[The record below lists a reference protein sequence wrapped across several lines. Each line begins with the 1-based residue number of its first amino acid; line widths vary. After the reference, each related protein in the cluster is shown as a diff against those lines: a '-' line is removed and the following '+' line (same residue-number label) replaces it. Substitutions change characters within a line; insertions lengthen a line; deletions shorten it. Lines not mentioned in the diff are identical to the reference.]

1 MPAKTDRIQD
11 EGLRNSLVEAQV
23 ALKSGDYRRVVDL
36 STTAY
41 VEMLR
46 RKPELTQGAAQMQS
60 IMFFPRLGAH
70 IQLNS
75 ESKPEIIYDREKFI
89 FSEAI
94 TYYEF
99 VVDYLI
105 RVGI

>member
-11 EGLRNSLVEAQV
+11 EGLRNSLAEAQA
-23 ALKSGDYRRVVDL
+23 ALQL
-36 STTAY
+36 QT
-41 VEMLR
+41 
-46 RKPELTQGAAQMQS
+46 

-75 ESKPEIIYDREKFI
+75 DSQPEIIYDREKFI
-89 FSEAI
+89 FSEAV

-99 VVDYLI
+99 VVDYMI
-105 RVGI
+105 RIGL

>member
-11 EGLRNSLVEAQV
+11 EGLRNALVEAQA
-23 ALKSGDYRRVVDL
+23 ALKAGDYRRVVDL
-36 STTAY
+36 ATSAY
-41 VEMLR
+41 LEMLR

-60 IMFFPRLGAH
+60 LMFFPRLGAH
-70 IQLNS
+70 IQLNNDGQ
-75 ESKPEIIYDREKFI
+75 PEIIYDREKFI

-99 VVDYLI
+99 IADYII
-105 RVGI
+105 RVGL

>member
-1 MPAKTDRIQD
+1 MPAKTDRIHD
-11 EGLRNSLVEAQV
+11 EGLRNSLVEAQA

-36 STTAY
+36 TTTAY
-41 VEMLR
+41 LEMLR
-46 RKPELTQGAAQMQS
+46 RKPELTQGAAQMQT

-70 IQLNS
+70 IQLNHDG
-75 ESKPEIIYDREKFI
+75 KPEIIYDREKFI

-99 VVDYLI
+99 IVDYII
-105 RVGI
+105 RIGL